1 MKTHPDVVL
10 RQFKNVTDYIC
21 QVSELFFE
29 ENACNA
35 LCIDNLWSNNV
46 IMSEEDYW
54 KFDGKFVYEQHIP
67 LFKKYDQP
75 YIIHN
80 VQMRYTLTHRSKN
93 SEHRLYSYAYYP
105 SRKIRI
111 TELC

>member
-1 MKTHPDVVL
+1 
-10 RQFKNVTDYIC
+10 
-21 QVSELFFE
+21 
-29 ENACNA
+29 
-35 LCIDNLWSNNV
+35 
-46 IMSEEDYW
+46 
-54 KFDGKFVYEQHIP
+54 VYEQHIP